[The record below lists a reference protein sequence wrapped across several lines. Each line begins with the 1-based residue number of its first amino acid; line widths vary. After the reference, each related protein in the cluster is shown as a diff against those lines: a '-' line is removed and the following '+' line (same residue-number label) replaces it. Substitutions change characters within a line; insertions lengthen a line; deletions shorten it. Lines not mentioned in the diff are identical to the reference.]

1 MFPVATT
8 SSFRGDSPEQVAV
21 AEVLILCD
29 DDAVLRVCVLRDLA
43 VGHRVPIGQPDR
55 VQGVMPSSVQELR
68 EPGRQLR
75 VDQELHAADSGTT
88 RRRPAA
94 RAPNSNAAE
103 MSSRSRSG

>member
-8 SSFRGDSPEQVAV
+8 SSFRGAPEQVAV

-29 DDAVLRVCVLRDLA
+29 DDAVLRVRVLRDLA
-43 VGHRVPIGQPDR
+43 VGRPVSIGQPDR
-55 VQGVMPSSVQELR
+55 VHGVMPGSVQELR

-75 VDQELHAADSGTT
+75 VDQELHTADRGTT

-94 RAPNSNAAE
+94 RAPNSNAAR